1 MPLEAILK
9 RTDHVRI
16 VKAFATFK
24 LTLSPGICMMYLTFY
39 LFYGLEK
46 MLTSGGDSVNHANPT
61 VGIEPGKHFVS
72 FNPFHCVSHEKLIGR
87 LTLTSSRSLRHGV
100 NSVIIGPR

>member
-24 LTLSPGICMMYLTFY
+24 LTLSPGICMMYFTFY
-39 LFYGLEK
+39 PFTWLEK
-46 MLTSGGDSVNHANPT
+46 MLPPGGSVNHADPSL
-61 VGIEPGKHFVS
+61 GIEQGKHLALID
-72 FNPFHCVSHEKLIGR
+72 PFHRVGHEKLIGR
-87 LTLTSSRSLRHGV
+87 LTLISTGSLRDGV